1 MALTEDFNSAVAQS
15 KELPSR
21 PSNEDLLQLYAL
33 FKQATDGDVS
43 GDRPGGFDFKAIAK
57 FDAWSEKKG
66 TAKDAAMQQ
75 YARAGGF
82 RSTKEAALD
91 ALKKKILPGGAIGAG
106 FAGGE
111 WIAKKLLE
119 AAGGK

>member
-1 MALTEDFNSAVAQS
+1 MALTEDFNSAMVQS
-15 KELPSR
+15 KALPSR

-66 TAKDAAMQQ
+66 TSGEVAMQQ
-75 YARAGGF
+75 YVNLVER
-82 RSTKEAALD
+82 
-91 ALKKKILPGGAIGAG
+91 LKKELV
-106 FAGGE
+106 
-111 WIAKKLLE
+111 
-119 AAGGK
+119 